1 MAKQL
6 MNYAPRFQ
14 AGKVR
19 EIQLGVSDWFVLSTW
34 SITRTFLAGS
44 WEDTWSHECW
54 EIFPHRASLNKFK
67 SLIKTHGRCD
77 YLNRTRSVTFER
89 TLCEKL
95 YTDVFWR
102 VFIAYSLARV
112 ASVSVCFRSKERQRE
127 KWASKRGGRGRALV
141 PYSTNINHK
150 GLQRTANEYVCVI
163 KWRRVKLGNNFTR
176 VLSKS

>member
-19 EIQLGVSDWFVLSTW
+19 EIQLGVSDWFLLSTW

-54 EIFPHRASLNKFK
+54 EIFPHRASLNKLK

-77 YLNRTRSVTFER
+77 YLNRTRNVTFER
-89 TLCEKL
+89 TLCEKS

-112 ASVSVCFRSKERQRE
+112 PSVSVCFRSKERQRE
-127 KWASKRGGRGRALV
+127 KWGEYKRGEGEGSRSLK
-141 PYSTNINHK
+141 YKH
-150 GLQRTANEYVCVI
+150 
-163 KWRRVKLGNNFTR
+163 
-176 VLSKS
+176 